1 MGTLSWRHLI
11 GDMKIF
17 MEPKRSTIVFY
28 LTDSKDNKDTIFK
41 NYVILNSAS
50 WGFFFLISQVASSSL

>member
-17 MEPKRSTIVFY
+17 MEPKRSTIVY

-41 NYVILNSAS
+41 NYVILDSAS
-50 WGFFFLISQVASSSL
+50 

>member
-28 LTDSKDNKDTIFK
+28 LTDSKDNKDAIFK
-41 NYVILNSAS
+41 NYVILDSIS
-50 WGFFFLISQVASSSL
+50 WGFFS